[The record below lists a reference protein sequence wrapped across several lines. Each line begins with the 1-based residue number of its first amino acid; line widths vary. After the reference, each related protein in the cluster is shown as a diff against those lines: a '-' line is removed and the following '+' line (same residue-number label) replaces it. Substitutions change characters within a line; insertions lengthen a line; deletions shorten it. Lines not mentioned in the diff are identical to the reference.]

1 MESLE
6 SLARSVVRRVFHR
19 ESAIARSVRRDRLT
33 YLSPEK
39 IGRLERFSKKA
50 MDRVEGS
57 VVEFGVAL
65 GGSAIILATLAR
77 QRSAHFHGLDV
88 FGMIPPPD
96 QHDGPDVHAR
106 YETIRSGQSSGI
118 DGDTYYGYRPDLL
131 SDVRSAFVRHGLSL
145 DEDILLHKGLFE
157 ETWPDIPDP
166 VIAFAHV
173 DCDWYDPVTFC
184 LNALHPRVRAG
195 SVILLDDYHDYSG
208 CRKAVDE
215 FLATRPDAY
224 RVSDGPNLALERLGQ
239 G

>member
-6 SLARSVVRRVFHR
+6 SFARSVVRRALGR
-19 ESAIARSVRRDRLT
+19 ESAIARRVRDDRLT

-39 IGRLERFSKKA
+39 IRRLERFARKGLG
-50 MDRVEGS
+50 RVDGS
-57 VVEFGVAL
+57 IVEFGVAL

-77 QRSAHFHGLDV
+77 KRSANFHGLDV

-131 SDVRSAFVRHGLSL
+131 SDVRAAFTRYGLPL
-145 DEDILLHKGLFE
+145 DDDILLHKGLFE
-157 ETWPDIPDP
+157 ETWPHISDP
-166 VIAFAHV
+166 TVAFAHV
-173 DCDWYDPVTFC
+173 DCDWYEPVMFC
-184 LNALHPRVRAG
+184 LKALDTRVRVG

-215 FLATRPDAY
+215 FLAARPHAY
-224 RVSDGPNLALERLGQ
+224 RVNDGPNGALERVG
-239 G
+239 